1 MNIKVQQPIPKPNC
15 SSLQKREMVEAGVGR
30 TGRKKPSVWDKE
42 NVSFDYG
49 FIGDSVDDDCAEL
62 VALKWVVLRCSGY
75 QHYKNHFGLSVE

>member
-42 NVSFDYG
+42 NRIILKD
-49 FIGDSVDDDCAEL
+49 ITDAQDSQQITFHPS
-62 VALKWVVLRCSGY
+62 LRTS
-75 QHYKNHFGLSVE
+75 QQQQQL